1 MHRKSDCNSAL
12 GLFGVLGLISFLTVR
27 PIITFLH
34 SLLLTDGIKTAWN
47 SNVAKQNMSFFRL
60 DFLLPP
66 AMHACYSRQSH
77 SDSIVLWLKKG
88 FIALYL
94 FFPVNRMY
102 FGKSQPQQSGL
113 QGGEE
118 EAAM

>member
-47 SNVAKQNMSFFRL
+47 SYVNKTCHFSVILISC
-60 DFLLPP
+60 FLLPCTLVIP
-66 AMHACYSRQSH
+66 VSH
-77 SDSIVLWLKKG
+77 IQT
-88 FIALYL
+88 ALY
-94 FFPVNRMY
+94 Y
-102 FGKSQPQQSGL
+102 G
-113 QGGEE
+113 
-118 EAAM
+118 